1 MTLEELMRSCDS
13 ELERKKI
20 LIAYYK
26 GWNEGVRIATQIIT
40 DTTNKISEE
49 VQDE

>member
-26 GWNEGVRIATQIIT
+26 GWNEGVRLATQLIT
-40 DTTNKISEE
+40 DSEAKISKE